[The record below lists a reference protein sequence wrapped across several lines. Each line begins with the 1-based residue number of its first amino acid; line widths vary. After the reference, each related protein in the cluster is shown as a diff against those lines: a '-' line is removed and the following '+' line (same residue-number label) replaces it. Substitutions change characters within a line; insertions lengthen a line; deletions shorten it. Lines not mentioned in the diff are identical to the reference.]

1 MPQFLQI
8 LGVILLSVALKSC
21 WHPALRKLGSL
32 MVLLA
37 SFLIGY
43 HLTAHWETGLFCALS
58 WFFLPWLELL
68 TRVRR
73 MRLSLDHPLT
83 RRFPPSRD
91 HFPMLPEL
99 SAELEDAGF
108 DRVADTGWEWEGQSQ
123 FIRLFG
129 KPDEA
134 VRAAITLVEQDD
146 FLFFYVSFTSRGTD
160 GTLWT
165 TWNYPF
171 SDSMKLPPVVRLN
184 RVRGEETVAGLLER
198 HRQFLQRE
206 AVSREQLSPVDP
218 ETLETETE
226 RELNAQIA
234 HNVRIGVFLPADE
247 GKVRYSWRGLLFIWC
262 QFLRDFVRLS

>member
-1 MPQFLQI
+1 MSQFLQI
-8 LGVILLSVALKSC
+8 LGVILLSVALKTC

-32 MVLLA
+32 MVLLS

-43 HLTAHWETGLFCALS
+43 YLTDHWETGVFCALS

-83 RRFPPSRD
+83 RRFPPPRD
-91 HFPMLPEL
+91 EFPALPEL
-99 SAELEDAGF
+99 TGELEEAGF
-108 DRVADTGWEWEGQSQ
+108 DRVADTGWEWDEQSQ

-134 VRAAITLVEQDD
+134 VQAAVTLVNQDD
-146 FLFFYVSFTSRGTD
+146 FLFYYVSFTSRGRD

-171 SDSMKLPPVVRLN
+171 AYSMKLPPAIRLN
-184 RVRGEETVAGLLER
+184 RVRGEETVAELLER
-198 HRQFLQRE
+198 HRQFLNRE
-206 AVSREQLSPVDP
+206 GIAPGRLAPVDP
-218 ETLETETE
+218 ETLEAETE

-234 HNVRIGVFLPADE
+234 HNLHVGVFLPADE
-247 GKVRYSWRGLLFIWC
+247 GKVRYSWRGLLFIWV